1 MKIPAGDDLNQQN
14 EIGIN
19 AFISV
24 LIGFFVHGQKKQL
37 QRFQHKL
44 DRELSTQKDDIFRE
58 LTFQIM
64 PSSKSPCRGHS
75 LDGSSAW
82 KLEVLFQVKDF
93 IIENLRI
100 NSAKLMKAEKKMV
113 ILLLLTY
120 KIYPLLFKQN
130 QYMSQKQKIP

>member
-14 EIGIN
+14 EIGID

-44 DRELSTQKDDIFRE
+44 DRELSTQKDDSFRE

-100 NSAKLMKAEKKMV
+100 NSAKLMKAEKKNGYPIIINLQNLPLV
-113 ILLLLTY
+113 I
-120 KIYPLLFKQN
+120 
-130 QYMSQKQKIP
+130 